1 MDVTSTTSTS
11 TSGTASASSL
21 AGLADQYDQFLTL
34 LTTQLQ
40 NQDPLNPMDNK
51 DMVNQLVNFASVEQ
65 QIKSNDNLESLI
77 GLLNAS
83 ADAAAVSYIGKDVQV
98 EGDITNYDGQNPI
111 TFGYE
116 PAEGAE
122 ALSIKVYSQ
131 SGALVREFAGQ
142 TSAQRHEVTW
152 DGTDQDGDPV
162 DPGLYYFAVKAVD
175 ADNKTVSSTKDITG
189 RVTGAGFSD
198 DGNPTLKLGD
208 AEYTLNE
215 VMSVYEPDDGA

>member
-1 MDVTSTTSTS
+1 MDVTSAALNSSSSDSTS
-11 TSGTASASSL
+11 SL
-21 AGLADQYDQFLTL
+21 TGLADQYDQFLTL

-98 EGDITNYDGQNPI
+98 EGDITHYDGQNPI

-116 PAEGAE
+116 PSEGTE
-122 ALSIKVYSQ
+122 ELSIKVYSD
-131 SGALVREFAGQ
+131 SGALVREFDGI

-152 DGTDQDGDPV
+152 DGTDQDGNPV
-162 DPGLYYFAVKAVD
+162 DPGLYYFAVKATD
-175 ADNKTVSSTKDITG
+175 ADDNTVSSTNDITG
-189 RVTGAGFSD
+189 RVTGAGFD
-198 DGNPTLKLGD
+198 ADGEPTLKLGE
-208 AEYTLNE
+208 AEYRLSE
-215 VMSVYEPDDGA
+215 VMSVYEPNDDA